1 MTQTTPND
9 LSDASFNRYSDRP
22 SSRWQQLRSIV
33 NQVRWGLLLAVVLSA
48 LPMGTVLLYW
58 SARNN
63 ATQLLALQQE
73 RSSVVANRIS
83 NYLDDLQRKLSYL
96 ARVRGLSRLDPE
108 VQQNLIEGLARHN
121 DAYEMLAIL
130 DNKGNV
136 VSMASPYGNVQSENW
151 ADSPLFRRAYKQQE
165 EYVGSVV
172 LDAQTQV
179 PMVTLAVP
187 IRNEADQVDGV
198 LLARLNLNFLG
209 YVISQ
214 TVVGETGYVYVLDE
228 RNYLIARSGAKAPIA
243 GLESFSQK
251 PLLKSLAQ
259 ARAGE
264 VSEYSGLMGTP
275 VLGAVSPISSVN
287 WKAVVELPIR
297 EVYAPLHRIMLV
309 MGGSTLGLLAVAIAI
324 GWAFSRRLASPLQR
338 LTDAA
343 IQLSDGNLDTRV
355 KIDDQNELGILAQT
369 FNRMATQVQTS
380 VRTLAEANEDL
391 EKRVAHRTTE
401 LQLAKEAADMANRA
415 KSEFLA
421 NMNHE
426 LRTPLNGILGYAQ
439 ILDRDPTLTVKQ
451 AKGIEVIYQ
460 CSSHLL
466 TLINDILDLAKIE
479 ARKMDLYPQDFHFPN
494 FLLGTAEIC
503 GVKAEQKGIA
513 FEYVE
518 PPGLPTAVYVD
529 DKRLRQVLLNLISN
543 AIKFTDY
550 GQVIFQVDVI
560 NPGQSPFLELPPAA
574 EPVPHR
580 RIRFTVND
588 TGIGIPP
595 ERLATVFNAFEQ
607 AGGRDRNSEGTG
619 LGLAISRKIVQMM
632 GGDIAVESQ
641 IGKGSTFWF
650 ELDLPLARD
659 WVATAR
665 DRAPVIVGYRGKPY
679 TILAVDDHPE
689 NRLVLINMLEP
700 LGFTV
705 IEASNGQE
713 GYDLA
718 CRSHPD
724 LVITDVVMPN
734 LNGLDMTRKLRQMS
748 LFAQTPIIASPASL
762 SQVDRQDSLEA
773 GCNSFFPK
781 PIQLDALL
789 AEIATFL
796 DLEWIYDAEQ
806 PLSTVSQRATRND
819 LAGLVAPPAQ
829 ELGILHR
836 AAQGGFMQDIQQEV
850 HRIRELAP
858 EYGAFANQILEL
870 AQRFDDEAILRLVEQ
885 YV

>member
-1 MTQTTPND
+1 MTRTTPPD
-9 LSDASFNRYSDRP
+9 VGDSSFKRRSDRP
-22 SSRWQQLRSIV
+22 SSRWQNLQSIV
-33 NQVRWGLLLAVVLSA
+33 NQVRWGLLLAVILSA
-48 LPMGTVLLYW
+48 LPIGTALLYW
-58 SARNN
+58 SAHNN

-73 RSSVVANRIS
+73 RSSVVANRIA

-96 ARVRGLSRLDPE
+96 SRVKGLSRLSPAI
-108 VQQNLIEGLARHN
+108 QQKLIEGLTRHN
-121 DAYEMLAIL
+121 DAYEMVAIL
-130 DNKGNV
+130 DNRGKT
-136 VSMASPYGNVQSENW
+136 VSIASPYGNVESVNW
-151 ADSPLFRRAYKQQE
+151 ADSALFRSAYKQQE
-165 EYVGSVV
+165 DYVGPVV
-172 LDAQTQV
+172 LDAETQL

-187 IRNEADQVDGV
+187 IRNDADQVDGV
-198 LLARLNLNFLG
+198 LLARINLHFLG

-228 RNYLIARSGAKAPIA
+228 RNYLIARSGTQSHMV
-243 GLESFSQK
+243 EFENFSQK
-251 PLLKSLAQ
+251 PLLKSLTE

-264 VSEYSGLMGTP
+264 ISEYSGLVGAP
-275 VLGAVSPISSVN
+275 VLGAVSPISGVN
-287 WKAVVELPIR
+287 WKAVVELPTR
-297 EVYAPLHRIMLV
+297 EVYAPLYRIVLM
-309 MGGSTLGLLAVAIAI
+309 MGSSTLGLLAVAIAI
-324 GWAFSRRLASPLQR
+324 GWVFSRRLSSPLQR

-355 KIDDQNELGILAQT
+355 KVDDKNELGILAQT
-369 FNRMATQVQTS
+369 FNRMAAQVQAS
-380 VRTLAEANEDL
+380 VSTLAEANEDL
-391 EKRVAHRTTE
+391 EKRVAHRTAE
-401 LQLAKEAADMANRA
+401 LQIAKEAADTANRA

-439 ILDRDPTLTVKQ
+439 ILDRDPTLTTKQ

-479 ARKMDLYPQDFHFPN
+479 ARKMDLYPQDFHLPN

-503 GVKAEQKGIA
+503 AVKAEQKGIA

-518 PPGLPTAVYVD
+518 PSGLPTAVYVD

-543 AIKFTDY
+543 AIKFTDS
-550 GQVIFQVDVI
+550 GQVIFRIDVI
-560 NPGQSPFLELPPAA
+560 NPVGSALLDLPHEAHA
-574 EPVPHR
+574 MPHR

-595 ERLATVFNAFEQ
+595 ERLDTVFNAFEQ

-619 LGLAISRKIVQMM
+619 LGLAISRQIVQMM
-632 GGDIAVESQ
+632 GGDIAVESTV
-641 IGKGSTFWF
+641 GKGSTFWF

-665 DRAPVIVGYRGKPY
+665 DRAPVIVGYSGKPY

-689 NRLVLINMLEP
+689 NRLVLVNMLEP

-718 CRSHPD
+718 CRRHPD

-734 LNGLDMTRKLRQMS
+734 LNGLEMTRKLRQIS
-748 LFAQTPIIASPASL
+748 IFAQTPIIASPASL

-796 DLEWIYDAEQ
+796 DLEWIYDAEE
-806 PLSTVSQRATRND
+806 PLPTVSNIATRN
-819 LAGLVAPPAQ
+819 APTGLVVPPAQ

-850 HRIRELAP
+850 NRIRELAP
-858 EYGAFANQILEL
+858 EYGEFANQLLEL